1 MLKQRVITAVI
12 ALVIFSLVVFVAP
25 PIVAELAIALVI
37 LAGAWEWSGFLGGA
51 SMPRRIAYVLFI
63 ALFPGL
69 ARADRRGQFY
79 TPKLL
84 ASKIGTDVCCPDDE

>member
-12 ALVIFSLVVFVAP
+12 ALVIFALVVFVAP

-51 SMPRRIAYVLFI
+51 SMPRRVAYVFFI
-63 ALFPGL
+63 AVFIPLPSMPTSSKRTKSL
-69 ARADRRGQFY
+69 S
-79 TPKLL
+79 TP
-84 ASKIGTDVCCPDDE
+84 A